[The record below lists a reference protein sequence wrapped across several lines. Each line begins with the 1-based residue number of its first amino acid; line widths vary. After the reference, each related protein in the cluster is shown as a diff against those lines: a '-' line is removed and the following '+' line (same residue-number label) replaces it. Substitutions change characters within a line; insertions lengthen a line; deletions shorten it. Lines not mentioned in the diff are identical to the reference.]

1 MKRPLKSVVLEM
13 LLWALVAIAIAVIL
27 AVVVERYAPPN
38 F

>member
-1 MKRPLKSVVLEM
+1 LKRPLKSILVEL
-13 LLWALVAIAIAVIL
+13 LLWALVAIATAVVL

>member
-1 MKRPLKSVVLEM
+1 MKRPLKSVLLEL
-13 LLWALVAIAIAVIL
+13 LLWAVLAIATAVIL

>member
-13 LLWALVAIAIAVIL
+13 LLWALVAIATAVIL